1 VKQITVFDK
10 ILIASRGEIAI
21 RIHRTLKRLGIKSV
35 GVFSDS
41 DRDARHVVTC
51 DESVWIGGAPAAE
64 SYLAG
69 KHIIDACKRTGA
81 EAVHPGYGFLS
92 ENPEFARQLADEG
105 ITFIGPTSE
114 MIATMGDKIAA
125 AKLAET
131 TGIPVVPGHREAIT
145 NPNDAA
151 ISARDL
157 GFPVM
162 LKAVVGGGGKGI
174 HLARTEDEVHDSF
187 RLATEEAHSAFGD
200 GRVFVEKFI
209 EEPRHIEFQVLG
221 DQHGNIIHLGERECS
236 IQRRHQKII
245 EESPSPFLDQVT
257 RHQMGEA
264 TVALARAISYTSVG
278 TIEFMVD
285 QQHNY
290 YFLEMNTRLQ
300 VEHPVTE
307 LVTALDLVEWM
318 IRVAAGERLALHQE
332 DIRPRGWSIE
342 ARVYAEDPYH
352 DFMPSTGRLVRY
364 RTPQESSNVRVD
376 DGAYEGGEVTR
387 YYDPLIAKVITWDR
401 DRNNAIRKMRMAL
414 DEFYI
419 QGIHHNLN
427 FLSALLANPR
437 FLKGQFSTGFINA
450 EYPKGFR
457 PAPMNEHDYGAIV
470 GAAVLMHLRYLQRA
484 AQTSDKIP
492 GYHVHLPQGWVV
504 VVNDQFI
511 PVKAQIM
518 GDGFDVRFADQTLAV
533 RSDWQVG
540 EPVLRCT
547 LNAQP
552 KRFTVVRKGLGYTV
566 KHLGA
571 EVDVQVYATLAAE
584 MIRKLPP
591 KQPPDLSM
599 YLVSPM
605 PGLLRSVAVE
615 EGEEVAPGKELC
627 VVEAM
632 KMQNILRAERSG
644 RIAKIRVRAGD
655 VLTIGQIILEFE

>member
-1 VKQITVFDK
+1 MFDK

-35 GVFSDS
+35 GVFSDA
-41 DRDARHVVTC
+41 DMDARHVATC

-69 KHIIDACKRTGA
+69 KQIVDACKKTGA

-92 ENPEFARQLADEG
+92 ENPEFARQLEDEG
-105 ITFIGPTSE
+105 ITFLGPTSE
-114 MIATMGDKIAA
+114 MISTMGDKIAA
-125 AKLAET
+125 AKLAEA
-131 TGIPVVPGHREAIT
+131 TGIPVVPGHRDTISNPSEAVII
-145 NPNDAA
+145 AC
-151 ISARDL
+151 DL

-174 HLARTEDEVHDSF
+174 HLARNEDEVRDSF
-187 RLATEEAHSAFGD
+187 RLATDEAHSAFGD

-221 DQHGNIIHLGERECS
+221 DQHGNIIHLGERECT

-245 EESPSPFLDQVT
+245 EESPSPFLDQET
-257 RHQMGEA
+257 RRAMGEA
-264 TVALARAISYTSVG
+264 AVALASAINYTSVG

-285 QQHNY
+285 QHYNY

-307 LVTALDLVEWM
+307 FVTGLDLVEWM
-318 IRVAAGERLALHQE
+318 IRVAAGEHLTMHQE

-364 RTPQESSNVRVD
+364 RTPQESFNVRID
-376 DGAYEGGEVTR
+376 DGAYEGGEITR
-387 YYDPLIAKVITWDR
+387 YYDPLIAKVITWDTDR
-401 DRNNAIRKMRMAL
+401 DSAIRQLRIAL

-437 FLKGQFSTGFINA
+437 FLEGQFNTGFINA
-450 EYPKGFR
+450 EYPQGFR
-457 PAPMNEHDYGAIV
+457 PAPMNERDCGATV
-470 GAAVLMHLRYLQRA
+470 GAAVFMHLRYLQRA
-484 AQTSDKIP
+484 SQTSDRIP
-492 GYHVHLPQGWVV
+492 DYHVLIPQDWVV
-504 VVNDQFI
+504 AVNDQFI
-511 PVKAQIM
+511 PVKAQVM
-518 GDGFDVRFADQTLAV
+518 GDGFDVSFADQTLAV

-540 EPVLRCT
+540 QPVLRCT
-547 LNAQP
+547 INARP
-552 KRFTVVRKGLGYTV
+552 KRFTVIRKGLGYTI

-584 MIRKLPP
+584 MIRMLPP
-591 KQPPDLSM
+591 KQPPDMSM

-605 PGLLRSVAVE
+605 PGLLRSVAVI

-627 VVEAM
+627 VIEAM

-644 RIAKIRVRAGD
+644 KIAKIRVRPGD